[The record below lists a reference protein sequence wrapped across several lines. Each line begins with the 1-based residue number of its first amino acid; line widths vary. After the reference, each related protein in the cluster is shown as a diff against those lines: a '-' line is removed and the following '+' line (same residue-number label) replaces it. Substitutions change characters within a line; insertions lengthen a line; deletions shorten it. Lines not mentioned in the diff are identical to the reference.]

1 MCCVIVKKKEE
12 TSVKDQKTLWIQIQ
26 WEFASKVWFST
37 NSSSS
42 SKVAIKIE
50 VEYGINSIEVAFLC
64 DNVRYGSRWIRI
76 VVGLDCVLKVLVSL
90 KGFKIVL
97 VLKDRQQETKDSAGR
112 SSAVWHGSDRWNQRA
127 KFRCVSRFCCIVY
140 FLSRYRFIRFNCK
153 LCTCC

>member
-1 MCCVIVKKKEE
+1 MCCVIVIKRNHCERSENALGCKLSENFNQRFHS
-12 TSVKDQKTLWIQIQ
+12 TQIHHLHQ
-26 WEFASKVWFST
+26 RLQSKLKF
-37 NSSSS
+37 
-42 SKVAIKIE
+42 
-50 VEYGINSIEVAFLC
+50 EYGINSIEVAFLC

-97 VLKDRQQETKDSAGR
+97 VLKDQQQETKDSAGR
-112 SSAVWHGSDRWNQRA
+112 SSAVWHGSNRWNQRA